1 MLFDDLLSTR
11 QSIATAHWK
20 IMALRESVWR
30 THSGLFTPP
39 NVLTSDSRKL
49 TLTLRRR
56 ILFICLDGDFYLG
69 TFF

>member
-1 MLFDDLLSTR
+1 VLFDDLLSKR
-11 QSIATAHWK
+11 QSIATAHWE
-20 IMALRESVWR
+20 IIADRESVWR
-30 THSGLFTPP
+30 AGSDSHPP
-39 NVLTSDSRKL
+39 NVLTSDSSKL